1 VYDSELLA
9 DGRIKAE
16 AMSVSKKRRRDPK
29 RRKSVPESQLQSREM
44 LDVITR
50 QLAVA
55 ATRCSRDLRYL
66 WASQEYANLLRR
78 PLNEIVGRPIEKVL
92 CQEVFQPL
100 QQDYR
105 RVLAGEK
112 VHYERE
118 MHLPGIGNR
127 WIAGTYT
134 PTFDAKKS
142 VSGWVAVISDTT
154 ERKRAEEA
162 LRDSEERFSLAA
174 QAGKMYSYD
183 WRVGADEVTR
193 SSEYGKILGLNE
205 PARLTYKEFVNRI
218 HPDDREAFLAAVA
231 SLTPKNPYSEATY
244 RFMRAAGGAIW
255 MKSSGRGLF
264 DEKGQL
270 QRVVGMA
277 ADVTDHKLA
286 EEALSHMSGKLI
298 QAQEQ
303 ERIRIAREL
312 HDDIGQRLA
321 LLSVTLDQVRA
332 GIANASKETRNQI
345 GELRKQ
351 LMDVAADVHDISR
364 ELHPSTLEHLG
375 LVRAAKS
382 WCTQFG
388 QRQGKEIHFT
398 SRGVSDSLPE
408 NISLCLFRVLQEAV
422 HNASKHSATKRI
434 DVEMREDS
442 GEIHLVVSDSGAGFD
457 VRTAIKS
464 GGLGLM
470 SMQERVRLVNG
481 SIQIDS
487 TPNSGTTLH
496 ARVPFDAERAA

>member
-1 VYDSELLA
+1 MTAV
-9 DGRIKAE
+9 
-16 AMSVSKKRRRDPK
+16 KKRRHAPK
-29 RRKSVPESQLQSREM
+29 AKRPPLDLEQNAPEM
-44 LDVITR
+44 LDVIAR
-50 QLAVA
+50 HMAVA
-55 ATRCSRDLRYL
+55 ATRCGRDLRYL

-92 CQEVFQPL
+92 CKEVFQPL
-100 QQDYR
+100 QEDYR
-105 RVLAGEK
+105 RVLSGER

-118 MHLPGIGNR
+118 MYLPGIGKR

-134 PTFDAKKS
+134 PIFDGKGS
-142 VSGWVAVISDTT
+142 VSGWVSVISDTT

-205 PARLTYKEFVNRI
+205 PARLTYKEFLDRI

-231 SLTPKNPYSEATY
+231 ALTPENPYSEATY
-244 RFMRAAGGAIW
+244 RFIRAAGGEIW

-286 EEALSHMSGKLI
+286 EEALSSMSGKLI

-332 GIANASKETRNQI
+332 GLANASAVTQNQI
-345 GELRKQ
+345 RELRKQ
-351 LMDVAADVHDISR
+351 LMEVAADVHDISR

-382 WCTQFG
+382 WCAQFG
-388 QRQGKEIHFT
+388 QRQGKEIHFA
-398 SRGVSDSLPE
+398 SRDVSHSLPE
-408 NISLCLFRVLQEAV
+408 GISLCLFRVLQEAV
-422 HNASKHSATKRI
+422 HNASKHSAAKRI
-434 DVEMREDS
+434 DVELREDS

-487 TPNSGTTLH
+487 TPNGGTILH
-496 ARVPFDAERAA
+496 ARVPVDAERAA